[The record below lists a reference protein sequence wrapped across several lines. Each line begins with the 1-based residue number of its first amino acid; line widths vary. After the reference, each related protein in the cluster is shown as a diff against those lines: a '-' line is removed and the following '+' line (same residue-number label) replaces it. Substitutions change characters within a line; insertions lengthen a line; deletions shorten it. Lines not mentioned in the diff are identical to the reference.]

1 MNEVLHINDD
11 VLESQ
16 ASFPTQYHGLSS
28 GLATAYY
35 EKCVTYKESGERR
48 ERSLSFWTKGP

>member
-16 ASFPTQYHGLSS
+16 ASFPTHYRGLSS
-28 GLATAYY
+28 GLATVYY
-35 EKCVTYKESGERR
+35 EKCVIYKESGERR
-48 ERSLSFWTKGP
+48 ESSLSF